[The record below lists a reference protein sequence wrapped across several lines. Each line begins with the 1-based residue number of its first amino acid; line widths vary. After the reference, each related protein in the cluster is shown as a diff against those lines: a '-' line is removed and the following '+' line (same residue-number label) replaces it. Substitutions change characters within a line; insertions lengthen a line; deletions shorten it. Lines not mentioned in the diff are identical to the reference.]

1 VAANP
6 RRRTTLKAGLVYQLR
21 LWRSELGS
29 TKISFRIRLLAGSGG
44 RKPTL
49 NSQRYTEREGVRA
62 RGVNEA
68 HGYRGA
74 GLLS

>member
-6 RRRTTLKAGLVYQLR
+6 RRRTTLKAALVYQLW

-29 TKISFRIRLLAGSGG
+29 TKISSRIRPLAGSGG

-49 NSQRYTEREGVRA
+49 NSQGYTEREGVRA